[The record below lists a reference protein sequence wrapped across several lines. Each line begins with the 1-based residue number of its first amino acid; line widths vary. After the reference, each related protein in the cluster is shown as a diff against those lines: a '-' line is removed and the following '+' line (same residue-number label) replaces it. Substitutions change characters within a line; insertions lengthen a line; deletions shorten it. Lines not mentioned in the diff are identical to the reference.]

1 MSGCDMNLSDILAT
15 CGTDV
20 TAIEVCGQGATGC
33 SGYVL
38 DPLCQCNSSMFY
50 LPAADGRSC
59 VPGKVYYIDILQFA
73 K

>member
-1 MSGCDMNLSDILAT
+1 MNLSDILAT

-38 DPLCQCNSSMFY
+38 DPLCQCNSSIT
-50 LPAADGRSC
+50 DT
-59 VPGKVYYIDILQFA
+59 
-73 K
+73 